1 VQRVGRD
8 IADANPLDVKVLG
21 VTSHRSA
28 DARATAPLAQGTT
41 VAVESTVGKGEVMR
55 RRIED
60 VCSAAALGES
70 RASSQRLR
78 PLRKATR
85 A

>member
-1 VQRVGRD
+1 M
-8 IADANPLDVKVLG
+8 
-21 VTSHRSA
+21 
-28 DARATAPLAQGTT
+28 

-60 VCSAAALGES
+60 VCSATEFGES